1 MRIGIIADIHGD
13 MRALEST
20 LGRLEC
26 LGVTEIVC
34 LGDLVG
40 YGSEPDAVVTEIRDR
55 GIPCVRG
62 NHDRW
67 ALERRQVFGLR
78 GWKSAV
84 LRDDTWSF
92 LTSLPPSLLIVCSET
107 LIGLHHGSPSSDTEF
122 VTAYKPMPPSVEE
135 FWERSKA
142 RILLL
147 GHSHI
152 PMIDRG
158 ACGTVINPG
167 SILSVSGIQT
177 SYSFAVLDTECLSVH
192 IYEVR
197 SGREIRRDPIDLDD
211 K

>member
-26 LGVTEIVC
+26 LAVTEIVC

-55 GIPCVRG
+55 GIACVRG

-67 ALERRQVFGLR
+67 ALERKQLFGLR
-78 GWKSAV
+78 GWKTAA
-84 LRDDTWSF
+84 LRDETWSF
-92 LTSLPPSLLIVCSET
+92 LASLPPSRLVACSDT
-107 LIGLHHGSPSSDTEF
+107 LIELHHASPSSDTEF

-147 GHSHI
+147 GHTHI
-152 PMIDRG
+152 PMINRG
-158 ACGTVINPG
+158 PCGTVINPG

-197 SGREIRRDPIDLDD
+197 TGREIRRDPIDLDE

>member
-13 MRALEST
+13 TRALEAT
-20 LGRLEC
+20 LGRLER
-26 LGVTEIVC
+26 LAVTEIVC

-67 ALERRQVFGLR
+67 ALERKQVFGLR
-78 GWKSAV
+78 GWKTAV

-92 LTSLPPSLLIVCSET
+92 LTSLPPSLLIVCSGT
-107 LIGLHHGSPSSDTEF
+107 LIELRHGSPTSDTEY

-147 GHSHI
+147 GHTHI
-152 PMIDRG
+152 PMINR
-158 ACGTVINPG
+158 APCGTVINPG

-177 SYSFAVLDTECLSVH
+177 SYSFAVLDTENLSVH

-197 SGREIRRDPIDLDD
+197 TGREIRRDPIDLDE